1 MTLSIFDND
10 VACLLLSS
18 NINSLQLEIVK
29 SDDNIVFFK
38 FELDENCYQDA
49 IKLIEKYKVGE
60 VQVNLRKYNFNRKA
74 LLKKISR
81 FKNAQ

>member
-1 MTLSIFDND
+1 MTLNIFDND

-18 NINSLQLEIVK
+18 NISNLQLEIVK
-29 SDDNIVFFK
+29 SDDNIIFFK
-38 FELDENCYQDA
+38 FELDENCYKDA

-60 VQVNLRKYNFNRKA
+60 VQVNLRKYNFNRKT